1 MHDPTLKHI
10 LAFEYLLKHKCS
22 IGKAMRAVGY
32 SEITSKHPK
41 FLTDSIGFQKLMKPH
56 IQQLKTERDRVL
68 GEMKGRKLSKEEY
81 RILVGSY
88 DTLNKNLQLL
98 EGKPTEITKSEFSGL
113 SDEELKR
120 ISEEGEGD
128 DGEKG
133 DGKEESP
140 SVHPA

>member
-1 MHDPTLKHI
+1 MYNPTFRQI
-10 LAFEYLLKHKCS
+10 LAFEYLIKNKCS
-22 IGKAMRAVGY
+22 LAKALLAAGY
-32 SEITSKHPK
+32 SESVSRYPK
-41 FLTDSIGFQKLMKPH
+41 SVTTRVGFQKLMKPH
-56 IQQLKTERDRVL
+56 IQELKTERDRVL

-113 SDEELKR
+113 SDEELR
-120 ISEEGEGD
+120 QISEEGEGD

-133 DGKEESP
+133 AGEEESP